1 MKVVIVGA
9 GKMGYTIA
17 SLLSNE
23 DFDVILVDMDA
34 DRLEAAKHTLDV
46 LTITASGTN
55 PGLFEDPDIKGAD
68 LLIAS
73 TLSDETNMVI
83 CTFAKKS
90 GITHTIARIR
100 DIEFVTEGGVFVK
113 EMFGID
119 QMLNPEL
126 ITAQEAY
133 RILMTPAALDVEDFA
148 DGKVRL
154 YETRV
159 KKESPYIGIP
169 FKDLRLPEGVLAGI
183 IFRDHRLII
192 PHGSDSLQHRDNAY
206 FIGTSEAIKSFSS
219 NFVQRNARKLKRVMI
234 IGAGRTGRALAKM
247 LDMAGVEVKIFDT
260 DRDRCRAVSEKL
272 THGMAICGDGTD
284 MDLLTEE
291 GIEAADVVVALTDDD
306 KLNLMLALL
315 SKHLGADKTAVRV
328 TRSEYVELMKKVG
341 VDIVLSSRLLA
352 ASEALAFA
360 RRGGVV
366 QVSFLEG
373 AKAEAVEVIVGEGA
387 PVAGV
392 PLMAARLP
400 KECLV
405 CAYVRGAEVTIPNG
419 ATVLIPGDRA
429 VLFIDTKCSQ
439 QVMKYFKGRESA

>member
-23 DFDVILVDMDA
+23 DFDVVLVDIDA
-34 DRLEAAKHTLDV
+34 DRLEGAKQTLDV
-46 LTITASGTN
+46 LTVTASGTN
-55 PGLFEDPDIKGAD
+55 AALFEDPDIKGAD

-83 CTFAKKS
+83 CTFAKKY
-90 GITHTIARIR
+90 GVTHTIARIR
-100 DIEFVTEGGVFVK
+100 DMEFVTHGSGFVQ
-113 EMFGID
+113 EAFGID

-133 RILMTPAALDVEDFA
+133 RILMTPAALAVEDFA

-159 KKESPYIGIP
+159 KKDSPYVNVP

-192 PHGSDSLQHRDNAY
+192 PHGNDSLQHRDSAY
-206 FIGTSEAIKSFSS
+206 FIGTSKAIESFSS
-219 NFVQRNARKLKRVMI
+219 NFVQRNARRLRRVMI

-247 LDMAGVEVKIFDT
+247 LDAAGVEVKIFDT
-260 DRDRCRAVSEKL
+260 DRERCRIVAEKL
-272 THGMAICGDGTD
+272 VHGMAICGDGTD
-284 MDLLTEE
+284 MDLLAEE
-291 GIEAADVVVALTDDD
+291 GIEAADVVVALTEDD

-328 TRSEYVELMKKVG
+328 TRNEYVELMKKVG

-366 QVSFLEG
+366 QVSLLEG

-392 PLMAARLP
+392 PLMRANLP
-400 KECLV
+400 RECLV
-405 CAYVRGAEVTIPNG
+405 CAYVRDAEAIIPNG
-419 ATVLIPGDRA
+419 STVLLPGDRA
-429 VLFIDTKCSQ
+429 VLFIDTKHSQ
-439 QVMKYFKGRESA
+439 QVMKYFKGRAGT